1 MAGLPRSMTAEVRS
15 RRLAVS
21 RYIGTV
27 ATIKTICWLSAA
39 VVLALS
45 MAACGA
51 SVSVDEKGVSVDSKT
66 YDVAALP
73 FTFKYPVDFREGT
86 DASIRGFRF
95 GRGLV
100 GLPGTESY
108 MLVLSNDSRREKTIA
123 ELQREAVASGA
134 QATMHETH
142 SGMPMLKAVLPDTD
156 PKGRRGVQYAF
167 AAGGATWLIQCV
179 AEDAQ
184 RETIDAACKRAID
197 SLQLRP

>member
-1 MAGLPRSMTAEVRS
+1 MVR
-15 RRLAVS
+15 RFDWLLA
-21 RYIGTV
+21 T
-27 ATIKTICWLSAA
+27 

-45 MAACGA
+45 LAACGA
-51 SVSVDEKGVSVDSKT
+51 SVSVDEKGVSVNSKT

-73 FTFKYPVDFREGT
+73 FTFKYPVDFQEGT

-95 GRGLV
+95 ARGLV
-100 GLPGTESY
+100 GLQGTESY
-108 MLVLSNDSRREKTIA
+108 ILVLRNDSSREKTIA
-123 ELQREAVASGA
+123 ELQREAATSGA
-134 QATMHETH
+134 QATMREKH

-156 PKGRRGVQYAF
+156 PKGRHGVQYAF

-184 RETIDAACKRAID
+184 REKIDAACTRAIG